1 MGHQTLLSCGGPSSG
16 WRWPSCAADTMY
28 TVGWD
33 GLARPQVKAEPEPE
47 PEIHDLCQ
55 VSGSLPRMR
64 TCAHEQHQRLLAIW
78 LVALDFQLVITINRL

>member
-33 GLARPQVKAEPEPE
+33 GLARPHVKTEAELK
-47 PEIHDLCQ
+47 ILDLCQ

-64 TCAHEQHQRLLAIW
+64 TCAHKQHQRLLAILW